1 MRVSLSLEEDAR
13 VYKAEEAEDE
23 IHFWAFAILLLEEEK
38 KGKIEEAEGY

>member
-13 VYKAEEAEDE
+13 VYKAEAEDE

-38 KGKIEEAEGY
+38 KGKIEEAGGY